1 MKGWRGWLKGILLL
15 GLLSSLSFI
24 ASVQAA
30 EKTLILA
37 TTTSTQDSGLLDFLI
52 PIFEKQSGYTVKTIA
67 VGTGEALAMGSRGE
81 ADVLLVHAPAA
92 EKELMTH
99 GHGGR
104 RLPVMH
110 NDFVLVGPSEDLA
123 KVKGSSGAVVALKTI
138 AQARALF
145 LSRGDNSGTHKMEQ
159 TLWKQSGIT
168 PEGEWHL
175 ESGQGMGETLRI
187 ADQKGGYTLADRG
200 TYLTMKKGLR
210 LVILVE
216 GDPALKNY
224 YSVIEVSSTR
234 HPKANAEGA
243 KAFADFLVSD
253 PIQRYIGKYGVDEY
267 GQPLFFP
274 DNSSSQ

>member
-1 MKGWRGWLKGILLL
+1 MKGWLKGILLL
-15 GLLSSLSFI
+15 VVISSLSVI
-24 ASVQAA
+24 TSVQAA

-37 TTTSTQDSGLLDFLI
+37 TTTSTQDSGLLDFLT
-52 PIFEKQSGYTVKTIA
+52 PIFEKQTGYTVKTIA

-99 GHGGR
+99 GHGSR

-123 KVKGSSGAVVALKTI
+123 KVKGSTEAAVALKSI

-168 PEGEWHL
+168 PEGEWYL

-187 ADQKGGYTLADRG
+187 ADQKGGYILADRG

-210 LVILVE
+210 LIILVE

-243 KAFADFLVSD
+243 KAFADFLVSN

-274 DNSSSQ
+274 DNSTSQ